1 MKRLFR
7 FILGILVLAALIAA
21 AIYCIPRV
29 HSARV
34 LHENGDMVH
43 FTYEARIEFK
53 NEALDGQVKQ
63 MITTCAN
70 LLGLPEE
77 ELYELTAR
85 GNVYENTIF
94 AQIFTKGAVEPALEL
109 YLSEDKKL
117 LNVTA
122 FVVSFREK
130 ILALANG
137 NPMMTMLLPEVN
149 EEIYI
154 TTEQAKALFGIDLTV
169 LENFSYNLS
178 PLDLSPFECF
188 VELLPMERKSED
200 DGCYYSWESEH
211 LEAHINIPHGENAL
225 VTESLLLENPS
236 EVIQDLEDGLKLFKV
251 QIPTVGTEMMETF
264 YIEVKAGEGEKIVI
278 PEASD
283 NALLNIFM
291 ELKKLMAG

>member
-7 FILGILVLAALIAA
+7 LILGILVLAAIVAA

-29 HSARV
+29 HSAGV
-34 LHENGDMVH
+34 LHKNGDMVH
-43 FTYEARIEFK
+43 FTYEAKMEFK
-53 NEALDGQVKQ
+53 KEALDGKVEQ
-63 MITTCAN
+63 MITTSAS

-77 ELYELTAR
+77 DLYELTAR
-85 GNVYENTIF
+85 GNVYENTIY

-109 YLSEDKKL
+109 YLSEGKKI
-117 LNVTA
+117 LNVTM
-122 FVVSFREK
+122 FVMSFREK
-130 ILALANG
+130 MLALANG
-137 NPMMTMLLPEVN
+137 NPMMTMLLPEVS
-149 EEIYI
+149 EEVYI
-154 TTEQAKALFGIDLTV
+154 TTEQAKNLFGIDLTV

-188 VELLPMERKSED
+188 VELLPMERKAED
-200 DGCYYSWESEH
+200 EGCYYTWKSEH

-236 EVIQDLEDGLKLFKV
+236 EVIQNLEEGLKLFKV

-264 YIEVKAGEGEKIVI
+264 YIEVKTGEGEEIVI